1 MRRIGAVL
9 LASATVAGLAAS
21 SAEAGLSAARA
32 GQAARA
38 AVAPLPV
45 ESTRCFKPTT
55 KPRRGVD
62 KSFCVV
68 DVAAPAGESCIV
80 TVVVTQRSRPRR
92 VGARVTIPLRCHLQP
107 PRPGEF

>member
-1 MRRIGAVL
+1 MRRLAAVL
-9 LASATVAGLAAS
+9 LASATVAGIAAS

-38 AVAPLPV
+38 AVGQLPV
-45 ESTRCFKPTT
+45 ESTRCFKAT
-55 KPRRGVD
+55 KTRRGVD

-68 DVAAPAGESCIV
+68 DVAAPAGESCVV

-92 VGARVTIPLRCHLQP
+92 VSARVTIPLRCHLRPPP
-107 PRPGEF
+107 PREL